1 MRNQAMVV
9 AGRARS
15 SSPKKRARRTV
26 MRPQDGSI
34 AATEERE
41 LPVGTRPPAET
52 LPAICMGLR
61 ASQALFVAAKLG
73 IGDLLAHCAMTTD
86 ELASATDT
94 HAPSLRRLMRALVAL
109 GLFRESENDRFS
121 LAPAGELLR
130 SNVAGSQRAVVLFLA
145 GPVRWRC
152 WSDLLSSI
160 RSGEPAADRVLGM
173 PLFDYYAS
181 HTEESLIHDEAMGAL
196 SIQFAAA
203 LLDVYD
209 LSRYRCA
216 VDVGGGSGE
225 LLAQILR
232 AYPLLAGVLYDL
244 PHVVARATPV
254 LTAAG
259 VANRCRIEAGSF
271 FETAPAGGD
280 LYLLKNITHDWDD
293 TRAVTILSKCREAMS
308 VQATV
313 LVFDRLLPERAE
325 CGRNVDT
332 YLIDLEM
339 LTLAPNGRERT
350 RREMEMLF
358 SRAGFVLTNVLTTA
372 SSLCIIEGRP
382 A

>member
-1 MRNQAMVV
+1 
-9 AGRARS
+9 
-15 SSPKKRARRTV
+15 
-26 MRPQDGSI
+26 
-34 AATEERE
+34 
-41 LPVGTRPPAET
+41 
-52 LPAICMGLR
+52 MGLR

-73 IGDLLAHCAMTTD
+73 IADLLARCAMTTD
-86 ELASATDT
+86 ELASATHT

-109 GLFRESENDRFS
+109 GVFGESESDRFS

-130 SNVAGSQRAVVLFLA
+130 SNIPGSQRPIVLFLA
-145 GPVRWRC
+145 GPVRWGC

-160 RSGEPAADRVLGM
+160 KSGEPAADRVLGM

-181 HTEESLIHDEAMGAL
+181 HREESLIHDEAMGAL
-196 SIQFAAA
+196 STQFAAA
-203 LLDVYD
+203 LLDAYD

-232 AYPLLAGVLYDL
+232 AYPLLAGVLSVL

-259 VANRCRIEAGSF
+259 VADRCRIEAGSF

-293 TRAVTILSKCREAMS
+293 TRAVAILSKCREVMS
-308 VQATV
+308 VHATL
-313 LVFDRLLPERAE
+313 LVFDRVLPDRAE

-339 LTLAPNGRERT
+339 LALAPSGRERT
-350 RREMEMLF
+350 RSETETLF
-358 SRAGFVLTNVLTTA
+358 RRAGFVLTNVLTTA

-382 A
+382 T